1 MSNTEPTMTEYTDYT
16 AYVSAPNTPETDMM
30 DKVMHTV
37 TFKKNGVPCMID
49 IRATDPMDAIEKVRH
64 SHKGIGLYE

>member
-1 MSNTEPTMTEYTDYT
+1 MNEYTDYT
-16 AYVSAPNTPETDMM
+16 AFVLEPNTPETDMM
-30 DKVMHTV
+30 KEVLHTV
-37 TFKKNGVPCMID
+37 TFLKNGEPHLID